1 MGGKNDLRMFS
12 SRGLRNQLI
21 DLRAKKKK
29 KKKKERSRLSTVSH
43 TVREAYKTV
52 VCCFTR
58 AKNEGGKEKEE
69 EEGRS
74 LSSA

>member
-29 KKKKERSRLSTVSH
+29 EKERSRLSTVSH

-58 AKNEGGKEKEE
+58 AKNEGGKEE